1 MRASGQR
8 ATRPAAR
15 DRSELFVNTVASW
28 TWSQGTLVV
37 SILALPLLTHLL
49 SADEFGLWTQLL
61 SLSAAAT
68 VADLGMSLVFLRR
81 ITAGS
86 DGGPAAT
93 LGSATAF
100 YRASSAILAVVL
112 LAACL
117 IPGGLLTPYA
127 SHTSLPALGAVLVI
141 AGMGIN
147 LLCQPYTLRLL
158 ALGRMDL
165 ERVFG
170 AGPAIAGTLASI
182 LAAYWFGTAVAIAAG
197 YAAVEVAFDAALVL
211 VACRRWPRSRHAPAA
226 RHPLAWWGRLWYEST
241 GVLAIDLVPLI
252 SLTIGITV
260 VGYVAGPA
268 AAAVYGLAGKVGS
281 LVPRFFT
288 PFSDSLFVSLCRA
301 AAPTRGAVA
310 RLAGRLS
317 MMTLAG
323 GTAAAFVVVTAG
335 PGGMRL
341 VFGDGY
347 GYGIWAVLG
356 FVLTGTVRSMYRP
369 FYRSIQAEDGIGS
382 LRYWFAASMI
392 AQIPLT
398 IVAARQWSAAGA
410 AVAALACAVVFEA
423 APVAGRLSAY
433 HRPAG
438 TGGRPVLEQAGAA
451 VCAGCLVVLVAW
463 ARHRLGAGGIALAA
477 TCAGAAGLLTVHRMV
492 RYLAAARL
500 VRGPSVVPGP
510 GSLVPDAGET

>member
-1 MRASGQR
+1 MK
-8 ATRPAAR
+8 PR

-37 SILALPLLTHLL
+37 SVLALPLLTHLL
-49 SADEFGLWTQLL
+49 SADEFGLWAQLL

-68 VADLGMSLVFLRR
+68 VADMGMSLVFLRR

-86 DGGPAAT
+86 EGGAAAT
-93 LGSATAF
+93 LSSATAF
-100 YRASSAILAVVL
+100 YRASSAILTAAL

-117 IPGGLLTPYA
+117 IPGGLLTPYE
-127 SHTSLPALGAVLVI
+127 SHTSLPGLAAVLVI
-141 AGMGIN
+141 AGMGVN

-158 ALGRMDL
+158 AQGRMDL

-182 LAAYWFGTAVAIAAG
+182 LAAYWFASAVAIAAG
-197 YAAVEVAFDAALVL
+197 YAAVEIAFDAGLVF
-211 VACRRWPRSRHAPAA
+211 VACRRWPRAHPAPAA

-268 AAAVYGLAGKVGS
+268 AAAVYGLAGRVGS

-301 AAPTRGAVA
+301 AAPTGGAVA

-341 VFGDGY
+341 VFGDAY
-347 GYGIWAVLG
+347 GDGIWAVLV
-356 FVLTGTVRSMYRP
+356 FALTGTVRSMYRP
-369 FYRSIQAEDGIGS
+369 FYRSIQAENGIGS

-392 AQIPLT
+392 VQVPLT
-398 IVAARQWSAAGA
+398 ILAARQWSAAGA

-433 HRPAG
+433 HRSAG

-463 ARHRLGAGGIALAA
+463 ARDRLGAVGIALAA
-477 TCAGAAGLLTVHRMV
+477 TGAATAGLLAVHRMV
-492 RYLAAARL
+492 RYLAAARS
-500 VRGPSVVPGP
+500 VRSPPAVPGP
-510 GSLVPDAGET
+510 GSLVPDAGER